1 MRLLSGLVSFSE
13 LKSLQNDVRCRSE
26 PNQVRA
32 VRAFLAGSATVPFIA
47 RYRKAATGWFDE
59 VRVTAM
65 AAPLIA

>member
-1 MRLLSGLVSFSE
+1 MTLLSGLVSFSE
-13 LKSLQNDVRCRSE
+13 LKRLQNDLRCHLE

-32 VRAFLAGSATVPFIA
+32 FLAGGATVPFIA